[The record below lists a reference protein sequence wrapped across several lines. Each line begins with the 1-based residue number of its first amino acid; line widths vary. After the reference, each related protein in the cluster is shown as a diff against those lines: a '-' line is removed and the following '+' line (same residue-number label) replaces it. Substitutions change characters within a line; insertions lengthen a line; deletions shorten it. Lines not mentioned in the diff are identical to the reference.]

1 MSERPLVADD
11 HVTKPFSTADS
22 RTQVQAALGR

>member
-11 HVTKPFSTADS
+11 HVKKPFSTGDL
-22 RTQVQAALGR
+22 RTRVQAALGR